1 MFGRCM
7 HGVAVFGQCM
17 HGVAVHRLSMA
28 ICFADITVVSCVNY
42 VCIECGCLFYG

>member
-17 HGVAVHRLSMA
+17 HGVAVFGHCMHGVAVHRLSMA
-28 ICFADITVVSCVNY
+28 ICFADI
-42 VCIECGCLFYG
+42 LL